1 MGTWLHGPCVRTPC
15 VHPPTPHEG
24 IDALSGRIWS
34 GILNITH
41 NLKKYLAVQLG
52 SLVGVKICVGIKSY
66 FQTIQKGGLC
76 LWEFSF
82 NRWMGRAVSLMQTH
96 QLVQADDS
104 SNQSR
109 DFPFW
114 ASCSSGVGGDPR
126 TWGPHQESI
135 GQCQI
140 SSLKFRSL
148 STILGRSSCEPR
160 TWLNSQPWSK
170 QQHFC

>member
-41 NLKKYLAVQLG
+41 NFKKYLAVQLG

-82 NRWMGRAVSLMQTH
+82 NRWMGRAISLTQTH
-96 QLVQADDS
+96 QMVQADDS
-104 SNQSR
+104 STR
-109 DFPFW
+109 AGTFP
-114 ASCSSGVGGDPR
+114 SGLHAAPG
-126 TWGPHQESI
+126 WGVTPEPEGPTRRALANVRLALLSLEV
-135 GQCQI
+135 CQ
-140 SSLKFRSL
+140 L
-148 STILGRSSCEPR
+148 S
-160 TWLNSQPWSK
+160 
-170 QQHFC
+170 